1 MNNKNRS
8 IHPAAALMLAL
19 PLLFGALPAAQAQVS
34 VGVGISLPGVNI
46 GINLPTYPQ
55 LVRVPG
61 YPVYYAPSASN
72 NYFFYDGLYWVY
84 EDDNWYS
91 SDWYN
96 GPWYL
101 VEPAYVP
108 VFVLRV
114 PVRYYRRPPVY
125 FRSWR
130 ADAPPRWGDHWGRDW
145 EDRRRGWD
153 RWDRR
158 AVPAPAPLPVYQR
171 NYTGNRYPRAPE
183 QQRELRAANYRY
195 QPREAVSREQFQR
208 PVAPAPRVAPPS
220 RDGRPDRS
228 DRGDR
233 GDRSDRS
240 DRSDRGDRGDRGDR
254 RPDRPV
260 PPPPRDVQRPQA
272 ADGPQSRPQIQP
284 PRPQVQQER
293 PRIERP
299 DGPPERPQGRPERTR
314 EQPQA
319 QPQREARP
327 QPERMQPPPRPQ
339 PEQRGPQGGGQGR
352 EAGPGNRGGDAQPDR
367 GRGGPPEGR
376 GRDKEK

>member
-1 MNNKNRS
+1 MKNNNRS
-8 IHPAAALMLAL
+8 IHLAAPLVLAL

-46 GINLPTYPQ
+46 GINLPLYPQ

-61 YPVYYAPSASN
+61 YPVYYAPSAST

-84 EDDNWYS
+84 ADDNWYS

-145 EDRRRGWD
+145 ENRHRGWD

-171 NYTGNRYPRAPE
+171 NYTGDRYPRAPE
-183 QQRELRAANYRY
+183 QQRDLRAQNYRY
-195 QPREAVSREQFQR
+195 QPREAVSKQQFQR
-208 PVAPAPRVAPPS
+208 PVAPSSAVAPPP
-220 RDGRPDRS
+220 RDARPDRA
-228 DRGDR
+228 
-233 GDRSDRS
+233 
-240 DRSDRGDRGDRGDR
+240 DR

-260 PPPPRDVQRPQA
+260 PPPPRDAQRPQPTEGSQA
-272 ADGPQSRPQIQP
+272 RPQVQP
-284 PRPQVQQER
+284 PRPQVQPPRPQVER
-293 PRIERP
+293 PN
-299 DGPPERPQGRPERTR
+299 GPPERPQGRPERTR
-314 EQPQA
+314 EQPAQA
-319 QPQREARP
+319 QPRP
-327 QPERMQPPPRPQ
+327 QAERVQPPPQRS
-339 PEQRGPQGGGQGR
+339 PEQRGPQGGGPGR
-352 EAGPGNRGGDAQPDR
+352 EAQPGQRGGEAQQDR

-376 GRDKEK
+376 GRDKDK

>member
-1 MNNKNRS
+1 MRNNNRP
-8 IHPAAALMLAL
+8 IHPAASLLLAL

-46 GINLPTYPQ
+46 GINLPSYPQ

-61 YPVYYAPSASN
+61 YPVYYAPSAST

-84 EDDNWYS
+84 ADDNWYS

-145 EDRRRGWD
+145 ENRHRGWD

-171 NYTGNRYPRAPE
+171 KYTGDRYPRAPE
-183 QQRELRAANYRY
+183 QQRELRAQNYRY
-195 QPREAVSREQFQR
+195 QPREAVSKQQFQR
-208 PVAPAPRVAPPS
+208 PVAPSSAMAPPP
-220 RDGRPDRS
+220 RDARPDRTE
-228 DRGDR
+228 
-233 GDRSDRS
+233 
-240 DRSDRGDRGDRGDR
+240 R

-260 PPPPRDVQRPQA
+260 PPPPRDAQRPQPSEGSHA
-272 ADGPQSRPQIQP
+272 RAQVQPPHPQVQP
-284 PRPQVQQER
+284 PRPQVER
-293 PRIERP
+293 PN
-299 DGPPERPQGRPERTR
+299 GPPERPQGRPERTR
-314 EQPQA
+314 EQPAQA
-319 QPQREARP
+319 QPRP
-327 QPERMQPPPRPQ
+327 QAERVQPPPQRP
-339 PEQRGPQGGGQGR
+339 PEQRGPQGGGSGR
-352 EAGPGNRGGDAQPDR
+352 EAQPGRRGGEAQQDH

-376 GRDKEK
+376 GRDKDK

>member
-1 MNNKNRS
+1 MKNNNRP
-8 IHPAAALMLAL
+8 IHPAASLLLAL
-19 PLLFGALPAAQAQVS
+19 PLLFGQVPSAQAQVS

-46 GINLPTYPQ
+46 GINLPAYPQ

-61 YPVYYAPSASN
+61 YPVYYAPSAST

-84 EDDNWYS
+84 ADDNWYS

-114 PVRYYRRPPVY
+114 PVRYYRRPPIY

-145 EDRRRGWD
+145 ESRHRGWD

-171 NYTGNRYPRAPE
+171 NYTGDRYPRAPE

-195 QPREAVSREQFQR
+195 QPRETVSKQQFQR
-208 PVAPAPRVAPPS
+208 PVAPSAATAPPP
-220 RDGRPDRS
+220 RDARP
-228 DRGDR
+228 
-233 GDRSDRS
+233 
-240 DRSDRGDRGDRGDR
+240 DRGDR

-260 PPPPRDVQRPQA
+260 PPPPRETQRPQP
-272 ADGPQSRPQIQP
+272 ADGAQARPQVQP
-284 PRPQVQQER
+284 PRPQVQPDRPQVER
-293 PRIERP
+293 PNGPAP
-299 DGPPERPQGRPERTR
+299 DRAPGRPERPR
-314 EQPQA
+314 EQPAQA
-319 QPQREARP
+319 QPRPQPQPERVQPTRP
-327 QPERMQPPPRPQ
+327 QPERAQAPEPRAQPERARPQ
-339 PEQRGPQGGGQGR
+339 PPQQRAPEPRGPQGGEPGR
-352 EAGPGNRGGDAQPDR
+352 DANPGNRGGGEGQDR

-376 GRDKEK
+376 GRDKDK